1 MDTVKT
7 SPQWQI
13 EYKSLILLCTLITAS
28 FLIAFLVGTYGYT
41 TGISIL
47 AILIGI
53 PLLYKSVADSNFGF
67 FVLLVYSY
75 FLALIGRLFLPT
87 RLPMGIGIE
96 LLETLILLGILVG
109 GSKNKK
115 INWENFRN
123 PVTYLF
129 LVYQAYNV
137 LQVANPNAVS
147 LAGWITSTR
156 GLVFDLVIYFILVKL
171 YTNLNLIKKFTIAW
185 LFLSL
190 LAALYGI
197 YQEIFGYQDFEWL
210 DIYSTPGA
218 INLIQNWDFLRKFS
232 FLTDVTTFGIV
243 MAYSGLFC
251 AVLALGPFNWK
262 RKVLLVGCSLV
273 MFVSMSFSGT
283 RTATAMV
290 PAGFFLY
297 ILMHINNRRTL
308 IILICLVVAFI
319 VLLYG
324 PFYGGTIT
332 RLRTTFQPSK
342 DASMNVREVNRARAQ
357 PYIQS
362 HPIGGGV
369 NTTDS
374 EGEALSPGHQ
384 FAGFPTD
391 SGFLKTAI
399 TIGWI
404 GLSILMALY
413 FAVISIGVTNYYK
426 AKDPMIKVLY
436 CGYITVFF
444 SLIIA
449 NYAQWAMGQKP
460 VGLLVFSIFVL
471 MPNLIKLEPKKLN

>member
-1 MDTVKT
+1 MAAL
-7 SPQWQI
+7 
-13 EYKSLILLCTLITAS
+13 KSSSQGLTQYRSLLLFFALLVAS
-28 FLIAFLVGTYGYT
+28 SIIAFLVGNQGYVMGVIILAVF
-41 TGISIL
+41 TGIPIF
-47 AILIGI
+47 
-53 PLLYKSVADSNFGF
+53 YKSVVDTNFGF
-67 FVLLVYSY
+67 FALLVYSY
-75 FLALIGRLFLPT
+75 FLSFIGRLLLPT
-87 RLPMGIGIE
+87 RLPMGVGVEI
-96 LLETLILLGILVG
+96 LEILILTGILFNE
-109 GSKNKK
+109 SKKEK
-115 INWENFRN
+115 FNWQNFNN

-129 LVYQAYNV
+129 IIYQAYNV
-137 LQVANPNAVS
+137 LQVANPNQVS
-147 LAGWITSTR
+147 LAGWFASTR
-156 GLVFDLVIYFILVKL
+156 GLVFDLVIYFILVKIF
-171 YTNLNLIKKFTIAW
+171 TNLDLIKKFTIAW
-185 LFLSL
+185 LFLSV

-197 YQEIFGYQDFEWL
+197 YQEIFGYHDFEWL

-232 FLTDVTTFGIV
+232 FLSDVTTFGIV

-251 AVLALGPFNWK
+251 AVLALGPFTWK
-262 RKVLLVGCSLV
+262 RRTLLFGCSLL

-308 IILICLVVAFI
+308 IILVCLVVAF
-319 VLLYG
+319 VAVLYG

-332 RLRTTFQPSK
+332 RIRTTFQPSK
-342 DASMNVREVNRARAQ
+342 DASMNVREMNRARAQ

-404 GLSILMALY
+404 GLCIIMALY

-426 AKDPMIKVLY
+426 ARDPMIRILY

-471 MPNLIKLEPKKLN
+471 MPNMIKLDRKGLK